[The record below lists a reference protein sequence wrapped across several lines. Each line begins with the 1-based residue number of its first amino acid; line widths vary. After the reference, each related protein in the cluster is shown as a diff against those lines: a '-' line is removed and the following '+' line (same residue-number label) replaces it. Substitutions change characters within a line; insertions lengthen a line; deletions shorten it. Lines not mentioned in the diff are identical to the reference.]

1 MNNSIVRTLSGT
13 VLIVLVASCLLINQ
27 YLFAAFALFMLCT
40 MLAEFFKMTMGD
52 KYRFSRL
59 LGIIAGAVT
68 FILAFL
74 KGAFDIELKY
84 LCLALV
90 PVFVIMLNSLLEKDK
105 SQFFKFA
112 YIYTGLAYIVVPLTL
127 SNLIVFR
134 NGSFS
139 GLLLLCFFIIIWG
152 SDVGGYVFGM
162 ALGQKYGKK
171 LCPEISPKKSWIG
184 FWGGLVFAILATIL
198 LHVTGLLRIPFGHGV
213 ILAMIMH
220 VGGVVGDLFESQW
233 KRCCGIKDS
242 GNVIPGHGGM
252 LDRFDSTLV
261 AMPLGA
267 LYLSLVNLI

>member
-198 LHVTGLLRIPFGHGV
+198 LHVTGLLRIPFSHGV

-220 VGGVVGDLFESQW
+220 VGGVIGDLFESQW

>member
-1 MNNSIVRTLSGT
+1 MKNSVVRTISGT

-27 YLFAAFALFMLCT
+27 YLFAVFALFMMCM
-40 MLAEFFKMTMGD
+40 MLDEFYKMTMGD
-52 KYRFSRL
+52 KYKFSRI
-59 LGIIAGAVT
+59 LGIVAGVVT
-68 FILAFL
+68 FSLAFM

-84 LCLALV
+84 LCLAIV
-90 PVFVIMLNSLLEKDK
+90 PVMVIMLNSLLVKDK
-105 SQFFKFA
+105 SEFFKFA
-112 YIYTGLAYIVVPLTL
+112 YIYTGFVYIVIPLAL

-171 LCPEISPKKSWIG
+171 LCPSISPKKSWIG
-184 FWGGLVFAILATIL
+184 FWGGLVFAILATVL

-213 ILAMIMH
+213 VLAALMH

-242 GNVIPGHGGM
+242 GNIIPGHGGM

>member
-52 KYRFSRL
+52 KHRFSRL

>member
-1 MNNSIVRTLSGT
+1 MKNSIVRTISGI

-27 YLFAAFALFMLCT
+27 YLFAAFAVLMMCCMLD
-40 MLAEFFKMTMGD
+40 EFYKMTMGD
-52 KYRFSRL
+52 KYKFSRI
-59 LGIIAGAVT
+59 LGIAAGVVT
-68 FILAFL
+68 FLLAFL
-74 KGAFDIELKY
+74 KGMCDIELKY

-90 PVFVIMLNSLLEKDK
+90 PIIVIMLNSLLVKDK
-105 SQFFKFA
+105 SEFFKFA
-112 YIYTGLAYIVVPLTL
+112 YIYTGLLYIVVPLTL
-127 SNLIVFR
+127 SNIIVFK
-134 NGSFS
+134 NGGFS
-139 GLLLLCFFIIIWG
+139 GMLLLCFFIIIWS

-184 FWGGLVFAILATIL
+184 FWGGLLFAILATHL
-198 LHVTGLLRIPFGHGV
+198 LHMSGLLPIPFIHGV
-213 ILAMIMH
+213 ILAAVMH

-242 GNVIPGHGGM
+242 GSIIPGHGGM

>member
-112 YIYTGLAYIVVPLTL
+112 YIYTGLVYIVVPLTL

>member
-90 PVFVIMLNSLLEKDK
+90 PVFVIILNSLLEKDK